1 MTPKQVS
8 LNHSALP
15 TSPKGIN
22 LVKNLHLTLA
32 LPQAAS
38 VGQAIP
44 PQLRPCALV
53 SDTLCTL
60 FFSALSSFSPG

>member
-1 MTPKQVS
+1 M
-8 LNHSALP
+8 P

-32 LPQAAS
+32 LLQAAC

-53 SDTLCTL
+53 SDTLGSFLLRTL
-60 FFSALSSFSPG
+60 FF